1 MTVFNL
7 TEIEKKAYR
16 STFQDG
22 LWDIFLGS
30 QLLILSMS
38 VLLSNMGLTKKL
50 HMGLLI
56 ILQVLVVLAF
66 TIGKKHITIPRMG
79 FVKFGPKRKRKI
91 TKSRIILLI
100 SVVAGLTVF
109 LIASVFIQSNPA
121 NRSILLLF
129 APVAWVVNSVII
141 FSLLAYYMDFTRLY
155 LYSVLF
161 ALPLP
166 VDIAIKQFTNLN
178 LSLVAFAV
186 PGIAMLIVGT
196 VLLARFLRDYPISGQ
211 EVLDGQSGN

>member
-91 TKSRIILLI
+91 TKSRIILII